1 MRNLVILGALFILS
15 KNYLLAQNR
24 PFPQNVDFPY
34 GYQTT
39 LITTDVIQETYNTW
53 KDIFLIE
60 CNGMY
65 RVGTEDLNRTISES
79 IGYGMLLTAYHG
91 EKEYFD
97 GLFEFYKTK
106 RTDYAYGLMG
116 WEVSCDG
123 IVDPGSATDG
133 DLDVTFALIVAHKQ
147 WGGNYLE
154 EAKNILSILKE
165 YYFVTCGRG
174 YYTMKPGGRFGGCDL
189 TDLSYYS
196 PGYFRVFEEVTG
208 DSFWGTIAEHSYV
221 ILEYG
226 ANDETG
232 LVPDWMTFD
241 GIPGGSG
248 RDDYYHYDA
257 SRTPWRFSLDYLW
270 NDNST
275 AQEWCTRITNFAASI
290 GASNIVDGYD
300 LDGTPRG
307 QYNNSAFVGGFAAGS
322 MCNSQEIVDE
332 FTQRLIQLNNGGGD
346 NQYFNLS
353 LRNLYMLVLTG
364 NFWNPISEATNVK
377 DEGLLPTE
385 FKLEQN
391 YPNPFNPSTKISY
404 SIANNNKV
412 LLKVYN
418 LRGQEIETLVD
429 QLQTAGNHSVKWH
442 PTNLSSG
449 LYICRLQVGNLFLSK
464 KIVLLR

>member
-1 MRNLVILGALFILS
+1 MRSVVILGALFILLH
-15 KNYLLAQNR
+15 NNLLTQNR
-24 PFPQNVDFPY
+24 PFPQNADFPY

-39 LITTDVIQETYNTW
+39 LITANDIQDTYDTW
-53 KDIFLIE
+53 KDIFLLE

-133 DLDVTFALIVAHKQ
+133 DLDVTFALIVAYKQ

-165 YYFVTCGRG
+165 YYFVKCGRG
-174 YYTMKPGGRFGGCDL
+174 YYTMKPGGRFGGCNL

-221 ILEYG
+221 ILENG
-226 ANDETG
+226 AHEETG

-241 GIPGGSG
+241 GIPGGGG
-248 RDDYYHYDA
+248 RTGYYSYDA
-257 SRTPWRFSLDYLW
+257 CRTPWRFSFDYLW
-270 NDNST
+270 NGNAT
-275 AQEWCTRITNFAASI
+275 AREWCARITNFAASI
-290 GASNIVDGYD
+290 GASSIVDGYE

-307 QYNNSAFVGGFAAGS
+307 QYNNSSFVGGFAVGS

-332 FTQRLIQLNNGGGD
+332 FAQRLLQLDNGGGN

-353 LRNLYMLVLTG
+353 LRNIYMLVLTG
-364 NFWNPISEATNVK
+364 NFWDPLSELTNVK
-377 DEGLLPTE
+377 KNGLLPTE
-385 FKLEQN
+385 FTLEPN
-391 YPNPFNPSTKISY
+391 CPNPFNPSTTISY
-404 SIANNNKV
+404 SITNNNKV

-418 LRGQEIETLVD
+418 LRGKEIETLVD
-429 QLQTAGNHSVKWH
+429 QQQTAGDYLVKWF
-442 PTNLSSG
+442 PADLSSG
-449 LYICRLQVGNLFLSK
+449 LYIYRLQVGNLVLSK
-464 KIVLLR
+464 KMVLLR

>member
-1 MRNLVILGALFILS
+1 MRSVVIVGALFILLH
-15 KNYLLAQNR
+15 NNLLAQNR
-24 PFPQNVDFPY
+24 PFPQNADFPY

-39 LITTDVIQETYNTW
+39 LITANDIQDTYNTW
-53 KDIFLIE
+53 KDIFLLD

-123 IVDPGSATDG
+123 IIDPGSATDG
-133 DLDVTFALIVAHKQ
+133 DLDVTFALIIAYKQ

-165 YYFVTCGRG
+165 YYFVKCGRG
-174 YYTMKPGGRFGGCDL
+174 YYTMKPGGRFGGCNL

-208 DSFWGTIAEHSYV
+208 DSFWGTVAEHSYV
-221 ILEYG
+221 ILENG
-226 ANDETG
+226 ADEETG

-241 GIPGGSG
+241 GIPGGAG
-248 RDDYYHYDA
+248 RTDYYRYDA

-270 NDNST
+270 NGNTT

-290 GASNIVDGYD
+290 GASSIVDGYE
-300 LDGTPRG
+300 LDGIPRG
-307 QYNNSAFVGGFAAGS
+307 QYNNSAFVGGFAVGS
-322 MCNSQEIVDE
+322 MCNSQ
-332 FTQRLIQLNNGGGD
+332 
-346 NQYFNLS
+346 
-353 LRNLYMLVLTG
+353 
-364 NFWNPISEATNVK
+364 
-377 DEGLLPTE
+377 
-385 FKLEQN
+385 
-391 YPNPFNPSTKISY
+391 
-404 SIANNNKV
+404 
-412 LLKVYN
+412 
-418 LRGQEIETLVD
+418 
-429 QLQTAGNHSVKWH
+429 
-442 PTNLSSG
+442 
-449 LYICRLQVGNLFLSK
+449 
-464 KIVLLR
+464 